1 MRIRL
6 WQTGSRLSIPVV
18 ALLIISLGLCDPSP
32 AAEFSCGAGD
42 VACLI
47 AAINTAN
54 ASGEANTITLEAGT
68 YTLTAVNNNTGG
80 PNGLPVITSPFP
92 LTIQGAGA
100 EVTSID
106 RSASAPPF
114 RIFLV
119 EDTGTLTLNGLTIR
133 GGAVPSDANGG
144 GINNAGMLTIR
155 NSTITGNTAG
165 FVGGG
170 IVAEGTVI
178 ITDSTITDNTADRGA
193 GIYFGAS
200 VTLTITNST
209 IARNRATFLAG
220 GGVMGGGIGLE
231 VTVTITN
238 STLADNSASVRGGAI
253 NLEAGTLTIT
263 NSTIGRNQASGF
275 GGAIFIES
283 GTVTL
288 TNSTVADNVAVLFGS
303 PVTGGGILNSGGT
316 VRLQNTILARNM
328 GDPPDCSGPVTSLG
342 HNLIGDPTGCTITL
356 QATDLTGDPDLGAF
370 TDDRTPGKGHFPL
383 LEGSPAIDAGDDQVC
398 PATDQLGQPRVGVC
412 DIGAIE
418 FQPPAGEVIVIRRA
432 IFVNQ
437 LALLVLVA
445 TSSAAPDAELFV
457 TVPGCLTHVPM
468 LRIDE
473 RYLFLRAVP
482 ACGDLDGQVVTV
494 TSSGGGSAS
503 ALLR

>member
-1 MRIRL
+1 MRRRL
-6 WQTGSRLSIPVV
+6 WRTGSRLSMSVV

-100 EVTSID
+100 EATIID
-106 RSASAPPF
+106 RIASAPPF
-114 RIFLV
+114 RILLV

-133 GGAVPSDANGG
+133 GGAVPDLGIGGGIRNFGTLTIIGSVISHNTADTSGGISNVGILNLTNSTISNNTGSVRHGGLSNGGMMHILSSTISHNSATQVAGGGSGIGGIGPVIIMDSTISENSSGLRGG
-144 GINNAGMLTIR
+144 GINLE
-155 NSTITGNTAG
+155 
-165 FVGGG
+165 GG
-170 IVAEGTVI
+170 E
-178 ITDSTITDNTADRGA
+178 
-193 GIYFGAS
+193 
-200 VTLTITNST
+200 LTITNST
-209 IARNRATFLAG
+209 IARN
-220 GGVMGGGIGLE
+220 
-231 VTVTITN
+231 
-238 STLADNSASVRGGAI
+238 
-253 NLEAGTLTIT
+253 
-263 NSTIGRNQASGF
+263 QASGV

-288 TNSTVADNVAVLFGS
+288 TNSTVADNVAILFGD
-303 PVTGGGILNSGGT
+303 PQTGGGLFNAGGT
-316 VRLQNTILARNM
+316 ARLQNTILARNT
-328 GDPPDCSGPVTSLG
+328 GDPPDCFGPVTSLG

-356 QATDLTGDPDLGAF
+356 HATDLTGDPGLGAF
-370 TDDRTPGKGHFPL
+370 TDDGTPGKGHVPL
-383 LEGSPAIDAGDDQVC
+383 LEGSPAIDAGNDEAC

-432 IFVNQ
+432 LFVNR
-437 LALLVLVA
+437 LALLFLVA

-457 TVPGCLTHVPM
+457 TVPDCLMHVPM
-468 LRIDE
+468 LRIDD